1 MLGTIMAWLFG
12 TAMGRGVLLGGSLS
26 IGLALGWWMFS
37 SHYDGVGYAR
47 CQSEQEKARADANAK
62 QAADNATN
70 NQTSSEVGRD
80 TVDNVNTV
88 INESDT
94 QTSDAKETI
103 RYVYRDAPRTAPVA
117 LGSCVHPVD
126 DRVQERIDDAVRR
139 ASRAP

>member
-1 MLGTIMAWLFG
+1 MTKVLAWLLGTKIGRTILATLAVCLVVWLSWLGFS
-12 TAMGRGVLLGGSLS
+12 AHYYNAGVVSCQL
-26 IGLALGWWMFS
+26 GLATDTNAANVAQG
-37 SHYDGVGYAR
+37 
-47 CQSEQEKARADANAK
+47 EKNA
-62 QAADNATN
+62 AN

-80 TVDNVNTV
+80 TVDNVNAV